1 MTFSIA
7 LQVGNIHRNIYRYLR
22 CIEINEPSLHNYPV
36 LPVCYVN
43 VPHHNDDILMLLFN
57 NNFM

>member
-36 LPVCYVN
+36 LPMCYVN
-43 VPHHNDDILMLLFN
+43 VPHHNDGYIN
-57 NNFM
+57 AIIQ